1 MGYFVFFAV
10 CTFNDGC
17 ALITSSVKTMVCC
30 CSCDCIKG
38 TFIMFALCIHIIRLL
53 AAGLIVGGIS
63 CVLTKALF
71 AALPS
76 SAGQQRK
83 GSPFKN

>member
-1 MGYFVFFAV
+1 MTIGLFHGAKAKR
-10 CTFNDGC
+10 GR
-17 ALITSSVKTMVCC
+17 
-30 CSCDCIKG
+30 CDRGVIV
-38 TFIMFALCIHIIRLL
+38 TFILL
-53 AAGLIVGGIS
+53 LTAGLIVGGIS

>member
-1 MGYFVFFAV
+1 MGQPSSLSS
-10 CTFNDGC
+10 GM
-17 ALITSSVKTMVCC
+17 ALAYAPV
-30 CSCDCIKG
+30 
-38 TFIMFALCIHIIRLL
+38 LL

-63 CVLTKALF
+63 CVLAKALF

-83 GSPFKN
+83 GSPSKIKIISLKL